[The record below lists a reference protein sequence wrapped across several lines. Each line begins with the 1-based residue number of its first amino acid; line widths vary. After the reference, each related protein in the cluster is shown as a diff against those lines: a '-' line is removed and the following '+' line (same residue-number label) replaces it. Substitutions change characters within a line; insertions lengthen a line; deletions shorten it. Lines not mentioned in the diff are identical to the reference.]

1 MNQRTYLGLIVV
13 LAFAAVL
20 VFASLAPVASA
31 ARIDEKYAHNHIT
44 SLYKGSYKQ
53 ICGDHPCKLGESPE
67 NPKKP

>member
-20 VFASLAPVASA
+20 VFVSLASVASA

-44 SLYKGSYKQ
+44 SRFYGTDKE
-53 ICGDHPCKLGESPE
+53 ICGLHVCAPGEIPQD
-67 NPKKP
+67 PKKP